1 LFRFGSHA
9 ILPLRGAV
17 PAPAEATATAMRLT
31 RDQVELLA
39 QHIVR
44 GLLREEHIA
53 IDAPEPI
60 IDAVAEVLTADL
72 AAEDALNEE
81 VREMLKNYADDIS
94 RGSLNY
100 QELFRKVKSK
110 LARERKMVI

>member
-1 LFRFGSHA
+1 
-9 ILPLRGAV
+9 
-17 PAPAEATATAMRLT
+17 MRLT
-31 RDQVELLA
+31 RDQVEIVA

-53 IDAPEPI
+53 VDHDQPEPI
-60 IDAVAEVLTADL
+60 IEAVAQVLTADL
-72 AAEDALNEE
+72 AAEDQLNEE